1 MTDVL
6 RHVKAF
12 LDEVAEYSD
21 LYEPIH
27 GTLMG
32 SLPGIVIYFVKSASF
47 IKWIALILVLAP
59 LITLFFAYIGRV
71 VLREHDLAKRL
82 LVASIVAAIAVVSC
96 YIAVTILG
104 QRMTTVIVILIT
116 LVNGLCIV
124 VAREINVLK
133 SARHVAESALYTA
146 CMTYIVLVCLLGAL
160 MWLLAFHVVC

>member
-1 MTDVL
+1 MTEL
-6 RHVKAF
+6 YRYIKAF

-32 SLPGIVIYFVKSASF
+32 SLPGIVIYFVKSTSF

-71 VLREHDLAKRL
+71 VLKEHDVVKK
-82 LVASIVAAIAVVSC
+82 SIVVISVTSVVVLLS
-96 YIAVTILG
+96 YFFVYVLG
-104 QRMTTVIVILIT
+104 QRMTTILVILIT

-146 CMTYIVLVCLLGAL
+146 CLTYVVLVCLLSAL
-160 MWLLAFHVVC
+160 MWLLAFHVVR

>member
-1 MTDVL
+1 MVKL
-6 RHVKAF
+6 PRQFKAF

-32 SLPGIVIYFVKSASF
+32 SLPGIVIYFVKSTSF

-59 LITLFFAYIGRV
+59 LITLFFAYVGRV
-71 VLREHDLAKRL
+71 VLKEQDIVRKFIIAMTATGIVVL
-82 LVASIVAAIAVVSC
+82 LS
-96 YIAVTILG
+96 YIFVNILG
-104 QRMTTVIVILIT
+104 QKMTTILVILIT

-146 CMTYIVLVCLLGAL
+146 CMTYVVLVCLLSAL
-160 MWLLAFHVVC
+160 MWLLAFHVVG